1 MTNNINK
8 KYLIITLIS
17 LVVVIMLI
25 ASLCVAFNQETG
37 VISVNEASA
46 DSINLTAGFN
56 GVVESGYVS
65 PYASKSSNVYAIG
78 SADELTAFVE
88 TAYAGATAD
97 SQIYGYLTGNISYS
111 NATFNNAVFKYAH
124 LDGCGYTITYNCA
137 TKNSSGLSVFVQ
149 GTNFEM
155 DDSKYVAHYKSNK
168 TPFGYEKNGNTG
180 FFSAG
185 LFGSIGYNCEI
196 INTNFRF
203 DGNWKADFLT
213 SGNYLNRPLALGVV
227 LGYVV
232 GGKIDNCS
240 LTFTSGS
247 YIEISACSSKNGHDT
262 DGLATLIMGGFA
274 AVWDG
279 YKEDTSISDTILSN
293 SKVTMESTS
302 YIRGY
307 SQGVVSGLFQRLSPR
322 VFVGGFAGTL
332 CNSAEMYNL
341 TAAGSG
347 YFIADVSGPGY
358 NTGND
363 RLGFSGIIVGTN
375 TTQDQDLYSMHNQA
389 SGCTA
394 GTIDGVISS
403 WTGSACEEVGSDYKS
418 KYTKTTGQY
427 VFGGVIAGVSTA
439 GTVKNVYIT
448 ISEDDLTSQCSD
460 NSPTNISAP
469 YDGGNSN
476 RPFTTST
483 EYQGYC
489 GLLISG
495 LQGDIGSGFIDR
507 YIYSESSSS
516 FEKIGASTENAVGLI
531 WSDATEN
538 ADVLPYGDSTKLS
551 GYTVDSGYFVW
562 SMSITGTGISE
573 VNKNLY
579 NEATNVQDAINNYKI
594 YTSPTAIERGKS
606 SGLNLT
612 LEVTFGRAVYYEFNE
627 SGFGTAS
634 SFDFGSKT
642 YDATRGINPPSVILK
657 TYNGSSKVSLNY
669 TGSKSE
675 ISKQGSNTLFTDTSI
690 WTVYDAGN
698 FAAYGIDYIKDA
710 GDYELAVYNGDANSK
725 FDFLNVNL
733 HLVAYRTDNS
743 YYKEEYKGTATKW
756 QPLYTYTINQ
766 KEVTGAWATL
776 TNNVDNESY
785 TTPQDFTY
793 CGQNINFAYTYSSGL
808 VGSDVGYVVNNYYT
822 ITYTKVAAS
831 RLLNNVEY
839 YQKNTD
845 GTYTSI
851 GYTTDANFPTIDEY
865 YKKNEN
871 TTSNISNAGTYKI
884 AVNRTLSNENYKISD
899 SVQTEWTIEVS
910 PRTLSILFRN
920 MDEYEYNKQ
929 EQQATWIV
937 ATTKD
942 SSATVHSKFNDST
955 TLINANIVVYNVF
968 ESTAVNVTYDSSND
982 YESVGNYYVYIS
994 LASGSSSK
1002 NYLLPSVEDS
1012 SNYTSE
1018 EGETISK
1025 VVNTTETDGVIT
1037 KITRIV
1043 TIHKA
1048 GTRLVREYAQ
1058 GSFTEN
1064 ERGTKYE
1071 AYDNL
1076 TSLYPSVA
1084 IDFKGESQS
1093 GYYESEIYNGYNSL
1107 ACVLKG
1113 VTEEDG
1119 TFNQIYCEFAFYPA
1133 TIESGAYMV
1142 SSETT
1147 SSAIVSKTGL
1157 YVVVITF
1164 NQIAYSNY
1172 AETTYYMVY
1181 NVKKLTATITV
1192 NSEGLDTSTT
1202 YTGKDVIEN
1211 LTGFASVSGLTKTDI
1226 KRNYGVSYTY
1236 YVKNNSYEGE
1246 NYKMVGEDKYEQ
1258 VDSIIERG
1266 EYLAVVNNNI
1276 NTDNYDIV
1284 YTNDSSLTKTND
1296 GYPYVAFEVKP
1307 MVITINVTT
1316 EPQKVYGEEYVG
1328 KLNFSVLSGEI
1339 VSKDD
1344 AEITLTSDG
1353 IAASANAGLYD
1364 IVGSTTGANK
1374 DNYTIV
1380 VENGTDKFVV
1390 STRELVFVVSD
1401 YEKVYGTELDTSSIT
1416 YTIKAGYTVYG
1427 EDDVYPVIST
1437 EASGAEAIVGTY
1449 SVTAESAGTS
1459 KDNYVISIEGNV
1471 IVTAKVLTLSSIT
1484 PADNL
1489 VYSGREKKATVVFDG
1504 IVNNDEVNAVIIYN
1518 ETAELLPINV
1528 GEYTAR
1534 VTGVDNANYTYTAN
1548 AEADLTFEITKRDVS
1563 VIVENMTM
1571 GFGDTK
1577 IVPNSGLGFSYSTNS
1592 LEFATD
1598 ANLTYVYTAP
1608 SLDSSASV
1616 GSYTGVVIMTLSGDD
1631 ADNYNLTIEQN
1642 GNLEITIKDL
1652 QYMTLA
1658 TSSTTYTGEN
1668 LMEMIKPDTNAATT
1682 EWSMAVYSTNEF
1694 VYGETA
1700 SLTEVVNAGTYYV
1713 YITATEGS
1721 AVFESNVT
1729 LQFTV
1734 NKAAFDTTKL
1744 DATDLELHYN
1754 KVVVKGDFVSYTLC
1768 TGLDSENLT
1777 EGDTVSNLTAMKSY
1791 TIYVKVLESDNYL
1804 ESSVMSIAFTTTFD
1818 PTSVNSELDKL
1829 AKSFGF
1835 KDIATYKTV
1844 IANIE
1849 NVSEKDESLI
1859 DSTKLETVKSNYKK
1873 LTSSAKS
1880 AVTSARDVASKTA
1893 QTSLKVKV
1901 ASTSAIS
1908 LAVAGLMVGLKKK
1921 KDKVVK

>member
-17 LVVVIMLI
+17 LIVVIMLI
-25 ASLCVAFNQETG
+25 ASLCVVFNQEG
-37 VISVNEASA
+37 DVITINEVSA
-46 DSINLTAGFN
+46 DATNLNAGFN
-56 GVVESGYVS
+56 GVVESGYKS
-65 PYASKSSNVYAIG
+65 EYASYTSNVYAIG
-78 SADELTAFVE
+78 SAGDLTNFVDQ
-88 TAYAGATAD
+88 ASANATANN
-97 SQIYGYLTGNISYS
+97 IYYGYLTTDITYS
-111 NATFNNAVFKYAH
+111 AANFTGSLFKYAY
-124 LDGCGYTITYNCA
+124 LDGCGYTITYNCSTYTENGKDVFQSA
-137 TKNSSGLSVFVQ
+137 NYYNEMNYFPHYNSKG
-149 GTNFEM
+149 
-155 DDSKYVAHYKSNK
+155 
-168 TPFGYEKNGNTG
+168 TPFGKASANTG
-180 FFSAG
+180 FLSAG
-185 LFGSIGYNCEI
+185 FLGSYGYYCGVK
-196 INTNFRF
+196 NTNFKF
-203 DGNWKADFLT
+203 SGNWKASFCSDNNRLD
-213 SGNYLNRPLALGVV
+213 RPLCLGVV
-227 LGYVV
+227 FGYAYSAT
-232 GGKIDNCS
+232 IDNCS

-247 YIEISACSSKNGHDT
+247 YIECSFQCNKGNSDE
-262 DGLATLIMGGFA
+262 DGLGTIIIGGYA
-274 AVWDG
+274 GTWDG
-279 YKEDTSISDTILSN
+279 YNVTTELKN
-293 SKVTMESTS
+293 SKVTMESKS
-302 YIRGY
+302 YIRGESMGRTY
-307 SQGVVSGLFQRLSPR
+307 LKGRQAARS
-322 VFVGGFAGTL
+322 FVGGFAGVL
-332 CNSAEMYNL
+332 CNNAKMYNIS
-341 TAAGSG
+341 TAGSG
-347 YFIADVSGPGY
+347 YLISNVKSPAND
-358 NTGND
+358 NGNN
-363 RLGFSGIIVGTN
+363 RLGFSGIIVGASIA
-375 TTQDQDLYSMHNQA
+375 DSVLYAPFSNN
-389 SGCTA
+389 STVTA
-394 GTIDGVISS
+394 GIIDGVISS
-403 WTGSACEEVGSDYKS
+403 WAGCACIEIGSTYSGTYGGV
-418 KYTKTTGQY
+418 TTGQY
-427 VFGGVIAGVSTA
+427 VYGGILAGVSTS
-439 GTVKNVYIT
+439 GTISNVYMT
-448 ISEDDLTSQCSD
+448 VSKSDLETQCSA
-460 NSPTNISAP
+460 NSPTNLVSP
-469 YDGGNSN
+469 VQG
-476 RPFTTST
+476 TTSGNPFVDDSCS
-483 EYQGYC
+483 YA
-489 GLLISG
+489 GLLIDGLKGDSG
-495 LQGDIGSGFIDR
+495 TNFVDR
-507 YIYSESSSS
+507 YIYSESSKS
-516 FEKIGASTENAVGLI
+516 FEVVGDSTQDAVNLI
-531 WSDATEN
+531 WSNSTDDAN
-538 ADVLPYGDSTKLS
+538 VLVVGDSTKLS
-551 GYTVDSGYFVW
+551 DYAVDSGYFVW
-562 SMSITGTGISE
+562 SMSVTGTGFTE
-573 VNKNLY
+573 VNKSLY
-579 NEATNVQDAINNYKI
+579 NEAKNVVDAINNYKI
-594 YTSPTAIERGKS
+594 YKLGDSVAIPRKSADLSLTAK
-606 SGLNLT
+606 
-612 LEVTFGRAVYYEFNE
+612 VTFGRAVYYEFNE
-627 SGFGTAS
+627 SGFGTAT

-642 YDATRGINPPSVILK
+642 YDATSGITPPSIILK
-657 TYNGSSKVSLNY
+657 TYNGSTKVSLNY

-675 ISKQGSNTLFTDTSI
+675 ISKSGSNTLLTDTSI

-698 FAAYGIDYIKDA
+698 FAAYGIDHIKDA

-725 FDFLNVNL
+725 FDFLNENL

-743 YYKEEYKGTATKW
+743 YYKDEYKGTATKW
-756 QPLYTYTINQ
+756 QPLYTYTVNQ

-839 YQKNTD
+839 YQKNND

-865 YKKNEN
+865 YRKNEN

-884 AVNRTLSNENYKISD
+884 VVNKTLSNENYKISD

-910 PRTLSILFRN
+910 PRTLSVLFRN

-982 YESVGNYYVYIS
+982 YESVGEYYVYIS

-1071 AYDNL
+1071 AYDKL
-1076 TSLYPSVA
+1076 TSLYPSA
-1084 IDFKGESQS
+1084 SIDFKGESQS

-1119 TFNQIYCEFAFYPA
+1119 TFDQIYCVFAYYPA
-1133 TIESGAYMV
+1133 TIESGVYTV

-1164 NQIAYSNY
+1164 DQIQYSNY

-1181 NVKKLTATITV
+1181 NVEKLTATITV

-1276 NTDNYDIV
+1276 NTDNYEIV

-1328 KLNFSVLSGEI
+1328 KLNFSVVSGEI

-1344 AEITLTSDG
+1344 AEIALTSDG

-1364 IVGSTTGANK
+1364 IVGTTTGANK

-1390 STRELVFVVSD
+1390 STREIVFVVSD

-1437 EASGAEAIVGTY
+1437 EASSAEAIVGTY

-1528 GEYTAR
+1528 GDYSAR

-1608 SLDSSASV
+1608 SLDSSVSV

-1754 KVVVKGDFVSYTLC
+1754 KVVVKGDFVSYTLY

-1849 NVSEKDESLI
+1849 NVSEEDESLI